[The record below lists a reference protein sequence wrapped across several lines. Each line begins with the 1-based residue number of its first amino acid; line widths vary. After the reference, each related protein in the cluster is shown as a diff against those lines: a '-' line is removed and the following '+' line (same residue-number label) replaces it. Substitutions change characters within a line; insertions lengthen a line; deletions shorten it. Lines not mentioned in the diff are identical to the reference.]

1 MLVSSETEIDA
12 AKVPSSGEINGLVPL
27 SVISSYSLL
36 QSPTRVTE
44 LVQTAKQRGYQAVA
58 LTDINVLYGVV
69 DFFNAARQA
78 GIKPLI
84 GLTIEL
90 ASEVTEPTDNDQA
103 MPSTKHNDLPTF
115 PLTLIAKNEHGYQN
129 LIQISSAKMTREE
142 RDPLKVVDISDW
154 LSDLVIVNGLQ
165 SEIGRLASTGQQN
178 VAAQLMTRLQ
188 KIAND
193 TVYLGVSDQQ
203 SRATIDTLQQFAD
216 QNHCRLV
223 AVNDVRYLNP
233 DDSFKASVMTSISSG
248 EQITN
253 LGAVSQ
259 QTGPWY
265 LREAVPLANHYHEL
279 GLDEAVRE
287 TGHIANIATVDFTFQ
302 ALQLPHFKTPS
313 HEPAADYLRQLCAAG
328 LTKRLGEGNPLAERY
343 QQRLTHE
350 LTVIHQLGFD
360 DYFLI
365 VWDVMN
371 YAHEHHITTGPGR
384 GSAAGSLV
392 AYVLAITEV
401 DPLTYDLL
409 FERFLNDQRAQM
421 PDIDL
426 DIPDDKRDELLL
438 YVRDRYGADKVG
450 QIITFGTLGAKQ
462 VIRDVGRV
470 FGLSTFQMA
479 EWSRTIP
486 GGLGVTLASA
496 QRDSQPLRNL
506 IADSGVNSL
515 LFETAMALEGLPRHT
530 STHAAGVV
538 LSDQPLTDIV
548 PVQSGSEGLLV
559 AQFPKNTVEA
569 LGLLKMD
576 FLGLRNL
583 TILANTLAEIET
595 TNGKKLQVNDIPLND
610 SDTLALFQKGDTN
623 GVFQFE
629 SSGIKNVLRQLHPET
644 FELVVAVNALY
655 RPGPMENID
664 HFIARKKGKEPVTYP
679 AQALEPIL
687 GPTFGI
693 IVYQE
698 QVMRVASVMGGF
710 SLGKADILRRAMS
723 KKDHHKIDALRTEFI
738 EGAVANKF
746 TQAVAVQVYDYIEN
760 FASYGF
766 NRSHAVAY
774 SKMAFELAYLKVH
787 HPGAFFTALL
797 NSVLGNPTKTKLYLL
812 EAKQHGVNVAA
823 PNVNVSQAGFSL
835 VNGQIVFGLSDI
847 KGVRRDFVANILAL
861 RQKNGAFK
869 DLETFVNAIE
879 PQFRKTD
886 VLTAMIYAGSFDSF
900 GLNRAELLDLLP
912 RVISGAQV
920 SIDLFE
926 SNLGLKP
933 KVEHRHDL
941 SLKEKLSHE
950 AEVLGAY
957 VSGHPVEQYTGLS
970 QQLNATPIVD
980 VAVGQVATVILYTS
994 RIREI
999 RTKKGDRMAF
1009 VSGNDPSGELS
1020 ITVFPRLY
1028 KEVSEWLAPEQVV
1041 VVTGK
1046 IDTGRQLEIVADR
1059 LQLAKTV
1066 QEQGVHQ
1073 QSRQNTQ
1080 LNGGSNTRSNK
1091 LAQATTRPHVSE
1103 PATPIGTWYLQL
1115 TEANITGGAENAFRQ
1130 QMGSLR
1136 GNNPVIL
1143 HNQVDNR
1150 TVKLASAFNLAAT
1163 AQVRNQLIGIFGE
1176 GNVVFRRNQT

>member
-1 MLVSSETEIDA
+1 MAQTSELTA
-12 AKVPSSGEINGLVPL
+12 TNPSINGLVPL
-27 SVISSYSLL
+27 SVISSFSLL
-36 QSPTRVTE
+36 QSPTRVNE
-44 LVQTAKQRGYQAVA
+44 LVQTAKQRGYQAIA

-69 DFFNAARQA
+69 DFFNAAQQA

-90 ASEVTEPTDNDQA
+90 TGETTTPASDQSETRGA
-103 MPSTKHNDLPTF
+103 VRSNSETPTF
-115 PLTLIAKNEHGYQN
+115 PLTLIAKNEQGYQN
-129 LIQISSAKMTREE
+129 LIQISSAKMTRDEHE
-142 RDPLKVVDISDW
+142 PLRLAEITQW
-154 LSDLVIVNGLQ
+154 LTDLVIINGPQ
-165 SEIGRLASTGQQN
+165 SEIGRLASTGQQALAGPL
-178 VAAQLMTRLQ
+178 VQALQ
-188 KIAND
+188 QTTQEMI
-193 TVYLGVSDQQ
+193 YIGVSDQQ
-203 SRATIDTLQQFAD
+203 SRATIDTLQAFANTTGS
-216 QNHCRLV
+216 QLI
-223 AVNDVRYLNP
+223 AINDVRYLNP
-233 DDSFKASVMTSISSG
+233 DDSFKTSVMMAIRSG

-265 LREAVPLANHYHEL
+265 LREAAPLANHYHEL
-279 GLDEAVRE
+279 GLDDAVAATSKVATE
-287 TGHIANIATVDFTFQ
+287 ATVDFKFKTP
-302 ALQLPHFKTPS
+302 QLPHFQTPQ
-313 HEPAADYLRQLCAAG
+313 HEETADYLKKLCEAG
-328 LTKRLGEGNPLAERY
+328 LARRLGENNPLAERY

-350 LTVIHQLGFD
+350 LSVIHQLGFD

-371 YAHEHHITTGPGR
+371 YAHEHQITTGPGR

-392 AYVLAITEV
+392 AYALAITEV

-426 DIPDDKRDELLL
+426 DIPDDKRDQLLL
-438 YVRDRYGADKVG
+438 YVRDHYGADKVG

-470 FGLSTFQMA
+470 FGLSSFQMA

-486 GGLGVTLASA
+486 GGLGVTLTSA

-506 IADSGVNSL
+506 IADSQMNQL
-515 LFETAMALEGLPRHT
+515 LFETATALEGLPRHT

-548 PVQSGSEGLLV
+548 PVQAGSEGLLV

-583 TILANTLAEIET
+583 TILANTLAEVQHATGE
-595 TNGKKLQVNDIPLND
+595 KLEVNHIPLND
-610 SDTLALFQKGDTN
+610 DQTLQLFQKGDTN

-664 HFIARKKGKEPVTYP
+664 HFIARKKGQEPVTYP

-738 EGAVANKF
+738 DGAISKGF

-787 HPGAFFTALL
+787 QSGAFFTALL

-823 PNVNVSQAGFSL
+823 PNINVSRADFSL

-861 RQKNGAFK
+861 RQQEGAFK
-869 DLETFVNAIE
+869 DLETFVNKIE
-879 PQFRKTD
+879 PQFRKED
-886 VLTAMIYAGSFDSF
+886 VLTAMIYAGCFDSF

-926 SNLGLKP
+926 SNMGLKP
-933 KVEHRHDL
+933 KVEHRRDL
-941 SLKEKLSHE
+941 SLKEKLAHE

-957 VSGHPVEQYTGLS
+957 ISGHPVEQYTGLS
-970 QQLNATPIVD
+970 QQLHATPVAD
-980 VAVGQVATVILYTS
+980 VAVGQSVTVLLYTS

-999 RTKKGDRMAF
+999 RTKKGDKMAF

-1020 ITVFPRLY
+1020 ITIFPRLY
-1028 KEVSEWLAPEQVV
+1028 KQISDWLAPEQVV
-1041 VVTGK
+1041 VVAGK

-1066 QEQGVHQ
+1066 QENTTG
-1073 QSRQNTQ
+1073 QSQPVT
-1080 LNGGSNTRSNK
+1080 S
-1091 LAQATTRPHVSE
+1091 QAPGKAPE
-1103 PATPIGTWYLQL
+1103 KPIGTWFLQV
-1115 TEANITGGAENAFRQ
+1115 TADNKKAGVEAAFRTQ
-1130 QMGSLR
+1130 VVRLHGV
-1136 GNNPVIL
+1136 NPVIL
-1143 HNQVDNR
+1143 HDQVTNR
-1150 TVKLASAFNLAAT
+1150 TVQLASTYFLSANADVQ
-1163 AQVRNQLIGIFGE
+1163 AQLLKIFGA